1 MNSNRNS
8 VGKRI
13 RKGAPKQDY
22 KIKELQDLNQKQK
35 QWLETERERR
45 EKRR

>member
-13 RKGAPKQDY
+13 RKGAPKHDD

-35 QWLETERERR
+35 QWLGTERERR